1 MPISR
6 HGAGPIA
13 PLADHEL
20 PTYNGAWNTKR
31 HCRFC
36 TTRGSDGKLM
46 SDRPQHLDF
55 LFEEWPYEFGDVAAR
70 RVQGADGREVVQLRV
85 EMGVLQ
91 MEVEGRPDG
100 TRPGGYPTCADW
112 LASLVVKE
120 GEQFTLDERRCLEV
134 DREFVQFFHR
144 RVAWL
149 ALREFERAVADA
161 DHTLGLMDF
170 SSLHSPDVTWAEMH
184 EQYRPFVL
192 FHRTQAAA
200 LGKLEQGGAEAAVA
214 ELDAGIKAIQDTLAD
229 LDEEELV
236 DSEED
241 ELLAKLAEMKA
252 AIAEHYDVQPSLAE
266 QLADAI
272 ASEQYERAAQ
282 LRDELSRKPRRGD

>member
-1 MPISR
+1 
-6 HGAGPIA
+6 
-13 PLADHEL
+13 
-20 PTYNGAWNTKR
+20 
-31 HCRFC
+31 
-36 TTRGSDGKLM
+36 M

-55 LFEEWPYEFGDVAAR
+55 LFGEWPYEFGDVAAR
-70 RVQGADGREVVQLRV
+70 RVQGADGRDVVQLRV

-112 LASLVVKE
+112 LAALVVKE
-120 GEQFTLDERRCLEV
+120 GESFALDERRCLEI

-170 SSLHSPDVTWAEMH
+170 SSLHAPDVSWAEMH

-200 LGKLEQGGAEAAVA
+200 LGILEKGGAVAAVA
-214 ELDAGIKAIQDTLAD
+214 ELDAGIQAIQDVLAD
-229 LDEEELV
+229 DDEIG

-241 ELLAKLAEMKA
+241 ELLAKLAEMKG
-252 AIAEHYDVQPSLAE
+252 AIAEHYDLQPSLTE

-272 ASEQYERAAQ
+272 AAEQYERAAQ

>member
-1 MPISR
+1 
-6 HGAGPIA
+6 
-13 PLADHEL
+13 
-20 PTYNGAWNTKR
+20 
-31 HCRFC
+31 
-36 TTRGSDGKLM
+36 M

-55 LFEEWPYEFGDVAAR
+55 LFEDWPYEFGDVSAR
-70 RVQGADGREVVQLRV
+70 IVSGKDGRDVLQLRV

-100 TRPGGYPTCADW
+100 SRPGGYPTCTEWMQVEAME
-112 LASLVVKE
+112 E
-120 GEQFTLDERRCLEV
+120 GAAFALDERRCLEI

-170 SSLHSPDVTWAEMH
+170 SSRHAPDDDWAEMH

-200 LGKLEQGGAEAAVA
+200 LGRLESNGAVAAVA
-214 ELDAGIKAIQDTLAD
+214 EIDAGIASIRDVLLKHEEAAD
-229 LDEEELV
+229 V
-236 DSEED
+236 DED
-241 ELLAKLAEMKA
+241 ELLSKLAEMKA
-252 AIAEHYDVQPSLAE
+252 AIAEHYDLQPSLAQ

-272 ASEQYERAAQ
+272 AAEQYERAAQ
-282 LRDELSRKPRRGD
+282 LRDQLGSKSRRSD